1 MSRHVLH
8 AQILKVIDAHLLCRR
23 KSNCHTYD
31 HSHDVFALSAKYS
44 QNKFHLKLFYLVILM
59 FIYYNYSNG

>member
-23 KSNCHTYD
+23 KSN
-31 HSHDVFALSAKYS
+31 SHDVIALSAKYS
-44 QNKFHLKLFYLVILM
+44 QSKFHLKLFYLVILM
-59 FIYYNYSNG
+59 FIYYNYTNG